1 MMETVLPV
9 AAAILGAAAL
19 LCLYRVAKGP
29 TLPDRIMAINVIG
42 TTTAVML
49 VIIAALVGQPYVIDI
64 ALTYAMLG
72 FLVIIAASRYLSGG
86 RIFS

>member
-1 MMETVLPV
+1 METVLTIAV
-9 AAAILGAAAL
+9 IILILSAF

-29 TLPDRIMAINVIG
+29 TLPDRISAINVIG

-49 VIIAALVGQPYVIDI
+49 VIVSVLIGQPFIIDI
-64 ALTYAMLG
+64 ALTYALLG
-72 FLVIIAASRYLSGG
+72 FLVTIVASRYLTTG